1 MLYKALTCTKI
12 LRLRSQSADPAPP
25 LGTVLGN
32 LGVNTVNFCT
42 QFNNYT
48 KDLPN
53 YFILNT
59 FIDIK
64 SSRSFT
70 LKVALPSASNILNL
84 LKFNHTIKIKINGQY
99 DDKIVSC
106 VKLYEVLKLTKLK
119 FGVVNINTFKIIL
132 GLIKSHGFTIVRNEK
147 SLFKNNNQIK

>member
-1 MLYKALTCTKI
+1 MLYKSLTCTKI
-12 LRLRSQSADPAPP
+12 LRLRSQCADPAPP

-70 LKVALPSASNILNL
+70 FKVSLPSASNILNL
-84 LKFNHTIKIKINGQY
+84 LKFSYTFKVKINGKH
-99 DDKIVSC
+99 DDKIIFC

-132 GLIKSHGFTIVRNEK
+132 GLIKSHGFIVVRDSKNLPK
-147 SLFKNNNQIK
+147 NIFK